1 MAATLKLGNANWAAK
16 EGSLLAYND
25 ENDNFKPLPF
35 DFTRASS
42 ATYVASDGLIKTST
56 SGQPRIDF
64 LNNTNGTLLLEPQRT
79 NLITYSEDFSNSY
92 WQKSG
97 ATVTSGFTSP
107 DGTANAFKLVE
118 DTSNNLHII
127 NRIITVS
134 NATNYS
140 TSIFAKLGERT
151 KFGIR
156 DGFSNKFIT
165 INLSNGSVIDSNG
178 LISSKITQLEN
189 DWYKISLTFQTAATS
204 LTLKA
209 YILGDSYTS
218 GNPDDVSN
226 RYQGN
231 GSSGLYIYGAQLEE
245 ASYPTSY
252 IPTSGSTVTRVA
264 ETCSQTPASGVIGQ
278 TAGTIYWEIDVETLV
293 ATANE
298 NILNIDA
305 GFFGNTIYFIKTA
318 TGSITAEIYVSGG
331 VQASFTKTNIT
342 KGVHKIALGYANN
355 NTACFIDGVQV
366 GVNDTS
372 CTIPATNR
380 VQLGSGAIGA
390 SDGKIK
396 SLQLYNTRLSNSE
409 LATLTTI

>member
-56 SGQPRIDF
+56 TGQPRIDF
-64 LNNTNGTLLLEPQRT
+64 SDNTNGTLLLEPQRT
-79 NLITYSEDFSNSY
+79 NTVTYSEDFSQWTVDGNASITSNS
-92 WQKSG
+92 
-97 ATVTSGFTSP
+97 ATSP
-107 DGTANAFKLVE
+107 AGT
-118 DTSNNLHII
+118 
-127 NRIITVS
+127 S
-134 NATNYS
+134 NATKLKAG
-140 TSIFAKLGERT
+140 TSSGRQAIKLNNTTSGNIAAYVFAKKGEY
-151 KFGIR
+151 
-156 DGFSNKFIT
+156 
-165 INLSNGSVIDSNG
+165 SVIQLTDAVLGSAFANFDLENGLVGSTNTYSANIENYGNGWYKCSITYNSVGAINAFRLSIAESTTSARLVNFSGNGSNG
-178 LISSKITQLEN
+178 LFI
-189 DWYKISLTFQTAATS
+189 W
-204 LTLKA
+204 
-209 YILGDSYTS
+209 
-218 GNPDDVSN
+218 
-226 RYQGN
+226 
-231 GSSGLYIYGAQLEE
+231 GAQLEA
-245 ASYPTSY
+245 ASFPTSY

-278 TAGTIYWEIDVETLV
+278 TAGSIYWEIDVETLV
-293 ATANE
+293 AATNE

-305 GFFGNTIYFIKTA
+305 GSFGNTIYFIKTV
-318 TGSITAEIYVSGG
+318 TGSITVEMYVSTN

-355 NTACFIDGVQV
+355 NTACFIDGVQI
-366 GVNDTS
+366 GVTDTS
-372 CTIPATNR
+372 CTVPATNR
-380 VQLGSGAIGA
+380 VQLGSGALGV